1 MTEAQLIPVGT
12 VFGRWTVIGQADDT
26 HKERKAPVRC
36 ICGHERLVSC
46 RSLLRGRSSG
56 CPHCSHQTHNRSNS
70 PTWNAW
76 HNMRDRCFY
85 QGNPVAYRRYGGR
98 GITICKR
105 WDIFECF
112 LADMGEKPP
121 GKTLDRINNDGPYAP
136 WNCRWATKFEQ
147 AQNRRTSKFVLLDG
161 DEICV
166 REAAR
171 RLGIH
176 PQAIRVHMRYHG
188 VSHQAAVDHYASG
201 RHLLRR
207 ARDPVTGRFLK
218 DAR

>member
-1 MTEAQLIPVGT
+1 
-12 VFGRWTVIGQADDT
+12 
-26 HKERKAPVRC
+26 
-36 ICGHERLVSC
+36 
-46 RSLLRGRSSG
+46 
-56 CPHCSHQTHNRSNS
+56 
-70 PTWNAW
+70 
-76 HNMRDRCFY
+76 MRDRALLLAGTHY
-85 QGNPVAYRRYGGR
+85 AHWGGR
-98 GITICKR
+98 GIRICDR
-105 WDIFECF
+105 WMVFENF
-112 LADMGEKPP
+112 LADMGERPP
-121 GKTLDRINNDGPYAP
+121 GMSLDRIDNSGNYEPG
-136 WNCRWATKFEQ
+136 NCRWATKYEQ
-147 AQNRRTSKFVLLDG
+147 AQNRKTSKFVLLDG

-166 REAAR
+166 REASR